1 MTKEEKERKE
11 AVAKAEFDRRMQQ
24 LRSTM
29 PPSDSQLLKSVAAVP
44 LSPAGASG
52 GKESVFPIVPSAVV
66 TTTPLNPEFS
76 GTDVTEKP
84 KEEVLPQQSSEAFS
98 PSQRAAARVNAANDP
113 KLEALLDTIAHQV
126 KAQRR
131 QQSGLKR
138 RVLVKVDSDIFS
150 RVSNVS
156 YARRLDKIEVLTYLL
171 SRYLPEAGRE
181 ELPAWLVQER
191 PDDILNSF
199 HLVYHEDSEIARRFT
214 WLEQRFGLLK
224 VDIVAAI
231 VTRYLPASPFV
242 VPPKRRP
249 RRKRF

>member
-1 MTKEEKERKE
+1 MTKEQKEQKD
-11 AVAKAEFDRRMQQ
+11 ALAKAEFDLRMQQ

-29 PPSDSQLLKSVAAVP
+29 PPSESQLLKAVAAVP
-44 LSPAGASG
+44 LSPASASEV
-52 GKESVFPIVPSAVV
+52 KEPVFPPIPSAVV
-66 TTTPLNPEFS
+66 ATTPLNLESS
-76 GTDVTEKP
+76 GTDVTHKSEK
-84 KEEVLPQQSSEAFS
+84 ELIQQSSEPLS
-98 PSQRAAARVNAANDP
+98 SSQRAAARVNASNDP

-126 KAQRR
+126 KAQRHKH
-131 QQSGLKR
+131 SGLNR

-181 ELPAWLVQER
+181 EPPAWLTQER

-199 HLVYHEDSEIARRFT
+199 HLVYHEDSEIAHRFT

-224 VDIVAAI
+224 VDIVALI

>member
-11 AVAKAEFDRRMQQ
+11 AASKAEFERRMQQ
-24 LRSTM
+24 LQSTM
-29 PPSDSQLLKSVAAVP
+29 TPSESQLLKAVAAVS
-44 LSPAGASG
+44 LSPTAAEVIEPVSPTIPSL
-52 GKESVFPIVPSAVV
+52 ESA
-66 TTTPLNPEFS
+66 
-76 GTDVTEKP
+76 GTDVAIKTKDEA
-84 KEEVLPQQSSEAFS
+84 LQQQSPEALDS
-98 PSQRAAARVNAANDP
+98 SQRAAARVNASNDP

-131 QQSGLKR
+131 QRLGLP
-138 RVLVKVDSDIFS
+138 RVLVKVDSDVFS

-181 ELPAWLVQER
+181 EPPAWLVQER
-191 PDDILNSF
+191 PDDILNAF
-199 HLVYHEDSEIARRFT
+199 HLVYHEDNEIAPRFT

-249 RRKRF
+249 KRKRF